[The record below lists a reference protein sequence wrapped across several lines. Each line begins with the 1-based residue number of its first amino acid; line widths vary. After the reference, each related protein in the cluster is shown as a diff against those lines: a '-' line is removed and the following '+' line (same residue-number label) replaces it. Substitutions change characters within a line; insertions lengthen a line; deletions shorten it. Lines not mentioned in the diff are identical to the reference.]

1 VQKLCITFFKAD
13 AIEAVDM
20 VLRSDEAIVDLQ
32 EQRVC
37 GQSLLTISHADYAIA
52 GEQWVW
58 ESKVPKNN
66 ALLRV
71 FVGKRANVLFYE

>member
-1 VQKLCITFFKAD
+1 
-13 AIEAVDM
+13 
-20 VLRSDEAIVDLQ
+20 
-32 EQRVC
+32 VC